1 MSTSLNPEQQKAV
14 DHHLGPILILAGA
27 GTGKTR
33 VLTNRVANLVNRH
46 GVSPD
51 RILAVTFTNKAT
63 NEMRERLENLLGP
76 QSKQLWISTFHSMSL
91 RILRRHAPLLGYKTG
106 FVIYDT
112 NDGQSL
118 MKQILKKLGLNN
130 NKVTPSYYLNV
141 IDSLKNKF
149 IGPEEFQP
157 DYADKK
163 NNVAD
168 VYDAYQKALM
178 QNNAMDFSDLIFNCL
193 KLLNNHPDVRRLY
206 QNQLQFILVDEF
218 QDTNKIQYDIIQHLA
233 QPKNNL
239 LVVGDDDQSIYAFRG
254 ADITNILSFE
264 KDYPNTVTIKLEQ
277 NYRSTKN
284 ILDAA
289 HGIISKNM
297 HRKAKKLWTDSNDGA
312 LIEFKSFYNESEEA
326 NFVVRQIEDLM
337 TEGRSFK
344 DYAVFYRTNAQSRA
358 LEEAFLRAKI
368 PFKIFGGFKF
378 YERKEVKDIL
388 AYLRLIHN
396 PSDTQALIRIINV
409 PRRGIGAQTLQNII
423 DQAEIQGLSAWEYL
437 LKADI
442 TNRKLLDFVIM
453 LKSWQDRKDQ
463 ITVAE
468 NVRDILEKTKYLELN
483 LTDDDKDQD
492 RKENIAELVA
502 VAEGFSAKEDS
513 LAEFLDHVAL
523 MTAVDQSNGNVEDNE
538 ANFVSLMTL
547 HMAKG
552 LEFPVVFFTGLEEG
566 LVPHSRS
573 IDENS
578 IDEERRLCYVGITRA
593 REQLFLTY
601 AQQRSMASAMSSFGY
616 GGYYRAPSRFV
627 EDIPVEVISGNEIG
641 ETKYDFE
648 IDPIDEDYITSF
660 NMRNKKPKN
669 DLKEKVFKRS
679 GLNGIVQIAD
689 KLKE

>member
-1 MSTSLNPEQQKAV
+1 MSTSLNSEQQKAV
-14 DHHLGPILILAGA
+14 EHFLGPILILAGA

-46 GVSPD
+46 QVSPD

-63 NEMRERLENLLGP
+63 NEMRERLEALLGP
-76 QSKQLWISTFHSMSL
+76 KSQHLWIATFHSMSL
-91 RILRRHAPLLGYKTG
+91 RILRRHAPLLGYKSG

-112 NDGQSL
+112 NDCQSL
-118 MKQILKKLGLNN
+118 MKQILKKLGLNKT
-130 NKVTPSYYLNV
+130 KVTPSYYLSV

-178 QNNAMDFSDLIFNCL
+178 QSNAMDFSDLIFNCL
-193 KLLNNHPDVRRLY
+193 KLLNEHPEVRRLY

-218 QDTNKIQYDIIQHLA
+218 QDTNKIQYDIIRHLA

-264 KDYPNTVTIKLEQ
+264 KDYPNTMTIMLEQ

-289 HGIISKNM
+289 HGIIAKNLN
-297 HRKAKKLWTDSNDGA
+297 RKSKKLWTDSKEGA
-312 LIEFKSFYNESEEA
+312 QIELKSFYNETEEA
-326 NFVVRQIEDLM
+326 NFVVGQIQELIE
-337 TEGRSFK
+337 EGRSFK

-396 PSDTQALIRIINV
+396 PADNQALIRIINV
-409 PRRGIGAQTLQNII
+409 PRRGIGAQTLQNIM
-423 DQAEIQGLSAWEYL
+423 DQAEMQGVSAWQYL
-437 LKADI
+437 LSGDI

-453 LKSWQDRKDQ
+453 VKSWQDRKVQ
-463 ITVAE
+463 TTVAE
-468 NVRDILEKTKYLELN
+468 NLREILAQTKYLELN

-502 VAEGFSAKEDS
+502 VAEGFSSKENS

-523 MTAVDQSNGNVEDNE
+523 MTAVDQSNGNVEDDE

-616 GGYYRAPSRFV
+616 GGYYRSASRFV
-627 EDIPVEVISGNEIG
+627 EDIPVEVISGAEIG
-641 ETKYDFE
+641 ETKYDFDIE
-648 IDPIDEDYITSF
+648 PIDDDYITSF
-660 NMRNKKPKN
+660 NMRNKKPKTET
-669 DLKEKVFKRS
+669 LEKKYRKS
-679 GLNGIVQIAD
+679 SLNGIVQIAD
-689 KLKE
+689 KLKD